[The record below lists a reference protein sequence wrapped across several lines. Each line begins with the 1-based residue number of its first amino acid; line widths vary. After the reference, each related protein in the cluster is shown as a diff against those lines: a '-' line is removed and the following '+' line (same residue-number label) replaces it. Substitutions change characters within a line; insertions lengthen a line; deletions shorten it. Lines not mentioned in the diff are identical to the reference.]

1 MGNTFLLGWLMRG
14 TVTSRLRVQSL
25 ADQLRAANDML
36 QGDLQTTEALSAA
49 QERTRIARELHD
61 NLGHSL
67 AAAHVHT
74 QLARKLLVD
83 ADPALVKAVDQ
94 VVASTRQAMHEL
106 RDAVALL
113 RERTHDEL
121 LGQRVATLL
130 RRLPDAVLHHELE
143 IVGSERRLSPA
154 KEFAVYRALQEAIT
168 NVAKHAHAHCVRVR
182 LEFTPSRVRLDV
194 TARDRRTARGRGRA
208 ARAVVGTRPRIPSVR
223 GGRRVVKIRVLVVDD
238 QALFREGL
246 CSLLGKDE
254 GLEVVGQAGDGNHC
268 LRLVPQL
275 LPDVVLMDLR
285 MPELDGV
292 QTIRRLRDSGSEVRI
307 VVLTTFDDDQLV
319 FEALREGALAF
330 LLKDATSEDIVA
342 AIREAYEGRGRLAP
356 SVTHKVVTEFA
367 RMARQLGDAAPD
379 TAGLSRREIEV
390 LRLLARGATNKEI
403 ASSLH
408 IAEGTVKNHLTNIF
422 TKLDVNDRTRAALRG
437 RELGLL

>member
-1 MGNTFLLGWLMRG
+1 M
-14 TVTSRLRVQSL
+14 
-25 ADQLRAANDML
+25 
-36 QGDLQTTEALSAA
+36 
-49 QERTRIARELHD
+49 
-61 NLGHSL
+61 
-67 AAAHVHT
+67 
-74 QLARKLLVD
+74 
-83 ADPALVKAVDQ
+83 
-94 VVASTRQAMHEL
+94 
-106 RDAVALL
+106 
-113 RERTHDEL
+113 
-121 LGQRVATLL
+121 
-130 RRLPDAVLHHELE
+130 
-143 IVGSERRLSPA
+143 
-154 KEFAVYRALQEAIT
+154 
-168 NVAKHAHAHCVRVR
+168 
-182 LEFTPSRVRLDV
+182 
-194 TARDRRTARGRGRA
+194 
-208 ARAVVGTRPRIPSVR
+208 
-223 GGRRVVKIRVLVVDD
+223 KIRVLVVDD

-268 LRLVPQL
+268 LQLVPTLQ
-275 LPDVVLMDLR
+275 PDVVLMDLR

-292 QTIRRLRDSGSEVRI
+292 QTIRRLRDGGSEVRI

-342 AIREAYEGRGRLAP
+342 AIREAYEGRGRLSPA
-356 SVTHKVVTEFA
+356 VTHKVVTEFA

-403 ASSLH
+403 ASTLH

-422 TKLDVNDRTRAALRG
+422 TKLEVNDRTRAALRG